1 MRRFKYGFAAISV
14 SMLAVACG
22 GGDSKTELEAPASLA
37 WSEPQ
42 AAATVQGQGRT
53 PELKLDDS
61 GGLNLV
67 IPWWNIGTSP
77 GPGPAFF
84 SVGHWTALRQTLAR
98 SDNWSTML
106 VLPHNLNVKDWTV
119 DATGLSSV
127 LMVDPTAPTM
137 FAQLRRT
144 EAGWPAPTLV
154 PFAQAY
160 PVAEVVESGVG
171 AEPQL
176 RPFVRYRLADGSDML
191 AVVEHRPADGW
202 RVEGIAVGPPDSM
215 EPIALVRGKSG
226 DAIVLWRQGSQLMRR
241 VYDKQGLGSWG
252 PAAQIEG
259 AHAWRGAALAVAEPG
274 ATFLLAYATCATL
287 SGPCNLMA
295 VQHNPVSGWGPS
307 SVVAAGVSELRVR
320 NAGIGRNGHAMVF
333 WNRASTRLT
342 NGGPL
347 PGNPQA
353 SGPQAG
359 VPPPGHEPVASL
371 RDPVAG
377 WSLPELAPG
386 DAFQVQI
393 DAAGRVT
400 TAGEATVGRYVRS
413 TGWQAAPPPFFDPL
427 RIYRQYGFVI
437 DAMGGVTAAWS
448 ERSTDLHSFSAGDP
462 PTYFF
467 TARLNGTTM
476 SPPP

>member
-1 MRRFKYGFAAISV
+1 MRRFKNGFAAIAV

-22 GGDSKTELEAPASLA
+22 GDSKTELETPAALA
-37 WSEPQ
+37 WSEPE
-42 AAATVQGQGRT
+42 AVATVQGQGRA

-67 IPWWNIGTSP
+67 IPWWNVGTSP
-77 GPGPAFF
+77 GPGPGFF
-84 SVGHWTALRQTLAR
+84 SLRHWTAMRQMPSR
-98 SDNWSTML
+98 PDNWSTIL
-106 VLPHNLNVKDWTV
+106 ALPDNLDVKDWTV
-119 DATGLSSV
+119 DEAGLSSV
-127 LMVDPTAPTM
+127 VMWDSAAPTK
-137 FAQLRRT
+137 FVQLRRT
-144 EAGWPAPTLV
+144 EAGWPAATPV
-154 PFAQAY
+154 PFVQMY
-160 PVAEVVESGVG
+160 PGADLVQSGFG

-191 AVVEHRPADGW
+191 AVLEHRPADGW
-202 RVEGIAVGPPDSM
+202 RVEGIAFGPPDSM
-215 EPIALVRGKSG
+215 EPIALVRGKSRH
-226 DAIVLWRQGSQLMRR
+226 AIVLWRQGSQLMRR
-241 VYDKQGLGSWG
+241 VYDTQGLGSWG

-259 AHAWRGAALAVAEPG
+259 AHAWRGAALAIAEPG
-274 ATFLLAYATCATL
+274 ATFLLAYATCATV

-295 VQHNPVSGWGPS
+295 VQHDPVSGWGPS
-307 SVVAAGVSELRVR
+307 SMVAAGVPELRVR

-342 NGGPL
+342 G
-347 PGNPQA
+347 
-353 SGPQAG
+353 SVPQAG
-359 VPPPGHEPVASL
+359 GSQASVPPSGDEPVASF

-377 WSLPELAPG
+377 WSLPDLAPG
-386 DAFQVQI
+386 YAFQVHL

-400 TAGEATVGRYVRS
+400 TAGEATVERYVRA
-413 TGWQAAPPPFFDPL
+413 TGWQYAPPPSSDPL
-427 RIYRQYGFVI
+427 RRYRQYGFVI

-467 TARLNGTTM
+467 TARLNGITA